1 MQSEFSNFHL
11 EIFFIA
17 FYIQSTYLLYLH
29 LTLSNVSITS
39 RIQEA
44 KRTYVGNATIC
55 NIHEGRT
62 VYFTPLRWRVKLG
75 RPLCVINLP

>member
-11 EIFFIA
+11 EIFLSLSIFV
-17 FYIQSTYLLYLH
+17 QSTSLLYLH
-29 LTLSNVSITS
+29 LTLSNAITS